1 MTRPADSE
9 VNRPQAPEWMAL
21 PERSN
26 KLALRIIVWVA
37 MSLGRPAARL
47 LLYPICLYFLAFTPT
62 PRAASL
68 QYLGRVLGRKA
79 GITDAF
85 RHYHTFAA
93 TILDR
98 LYLLKEQFSRFDV
111 RVHGSEI
118 AEELIA
124 AGKGCVLLG
133 AHLGS
138 FEIVRSAGR
147 TRGFNVSMVMYEENS
162 RKTGEVFEAVNP
174 ALQMEVISLGKLD
187 SMLKVEAALAR
198 GEFVGMLADRTI
210 KDGGTVSCPFLGE
223 QAAFPA
229 GPIRIAAMLKRPIA
243 LMFGIYR
250 GGNRYEVHFERLAM
264 LDQIDNRDRDSMTGH
279 VLRRYAGR
287 LEHYCRIA
295 PYNWFNFYD
304 FWR

>member
-62 PRAASL
+62 ARAASL
-68 QYLGRVLGRKA
+68 QYLSRVLGRKA

-223 QAAFPA
+223 KAAFPA

-264 LDQIDNRDRDSMTGH
+264 LDQVDNRDRDSMTGH

>member
-62 PRAASL
+62 ARAASL
-68 QYLGRVLGRKA
+68 QYLSRVLGRKA

>member
-1 MTRPADSE
+1 MPRPVDSRVE
-9 VNRPQAPEWMAL
+9 RLQAPEWVDR

-26 KLALRIIVWVA
+26 MVALRIIVWVA

-47 LLYPICLYFLAFTPT
+47 LLYPICLYFLAFSTGQ
-62 PRAASL
+62 RAASR
-68 QYLGRVLGRKA
+68 QYLSRVLGRKA
-79 GITDAF
+79 GIADTF
-85 RHYHTFAA
+85 RHYHSFAA

-98 LYLLKEQFSRFDV
+98 LYLLNEQFSRFDV
-111 RVHGSEI
+111 HVHGAENV
-118 AEELIA
+118 EELLA
-124 AGKGCVLLG
+124 PGNGCVLLG
-133 AHLGS
+133 AHIGS
-138 FEIVRSAGR
+138 FEIIRSAGR
-147 TRGFNVSMVMYEENS
+147 THGFKVNMVMYEENA
-162 RKTGEVFEAVNP
+162 RKTGALFESINP
-174 ALQMEVISLGKLD
+174 ALHMEIISLGKVD

-198 GEFVGMLADRTI
+198 GEIVGMLADRTI

-250 GGNRYEVHFERLAM
+250 GGNRYEVHFEGLAGP
-264 LDQIDNRDRDSMTGH
+264 DQINSGERDWMIGEL
-279 VLRRYAGR
+279 LRRYAGR
-287 LEHYCRIA
+287 LEHYCRLA

>member
-1 MTRPADSE
+1 MPRPANGE

-21 PERSN
+21 PERSTT
-26 KLALRIIVWVA
+26 LALRLIDWVA

-62 PRAASL
+62 RRAASR
-68 QYLGRVLGRKA
+68 QYLSRVLGRKA
-79 GITDAF
+79 GIVDTF

-98 LYLLKEQFSRFDV
+98 LYLLREQFSRFDV
-111 RVHGSEI
+111 HVHGAENV
-118 AEELIA
+118 EELIA

-133 AHLGS
+133 AHFGS
-138 FEIVRSAGR
+138 FEIIRSAAR
-147 TRGFNVSMVMYEENS
+147 TRGFKVNMVMYEENA
-162 RKTGEVFEAVNP
+162 RKTGKVFEAINP
-174 ALQMEVISLGKLD
+174 ALQMEIIGLGKVD

-198 GEFVGMLADRTI
+198 GEIVGMLADRTI
-210 KDGGTVSCPFLGE
+210 KGGGTVSCPFLGE

-229 GPIRIAAMLKRPIA
+229 GPIRIAAMLKRPIV

-250 GGNRYEVHFERLAM
+250 GGNRYEVHFERLAGP
-264 LDQIDNRDRDSMTGH
+264 DQIDCRERDSMTGDL
-279 VLRRYAGR
+279 LRRYAGR

>member
-1 MTRPADSE
+1 MLRAPDSK

-26 KLALRIIVWVA
+26 KLALQIIVWVA
-37 MSLGRPAARL
+37 MFLGRPAARL
-47 LLYPICLYFLAFTPT
+47 LLYPICLYFLMFSTT
-62 PRAASL
+62 PRAASR

-98 LYLLKEQFSRFDV
+98 LYLLREQFARFDV
-111 RVHGSEI
+111 HVHGSGI
-118 AEELIA
+118 VEELIA

-133 AHLGS
+133 AHIGS
-138 FEIVRSAGR
+138 FEIIRSTGR
-147 TRGFNVSMVMYEENS
+147 TRGFKVSMVMYEENA
-162 RKTGEVFEAVNP
+162 RITGEVFEAINP
-174 ALQMEVISLGKLD
+174 ALQMEVISLGKVD

-210 KDGGTVSCPFLGE
+210 KGGGTVSCPFLGE

-264 LDQIDNRDRDSMTGH
+264 PDRIDSRERDSMTGH
-279 VLRRYAGR
+279 LLRRYAER
-287 LEHYCRIA
+287 LEHYCRLA

>member
-1 MTRPADSE
+1 MPHPADSE
-9 VNRPQAPEWMAL
+9 VNQPQAPEWMAL

-68 QYLGRVLGRKA
+68 QYLSRVLGRKA

-111 RVHGSEI
+111 HVHGAEI
-118 AEELIA
+118 VEELIA
-124 AGKGCVLLG
+124 AGRGCVLLG
-133 AHLGS
+133 AHIGS
-138 FEIVRSAGR
+138 FEIIRSAGR
-147 TRGFNVSMVMYEENS
+147 TCGFKVSMVMYEENA
-162 RKTGEVFEAVNP
+162 RKTGEVFETINP
-174 ALQMEVISLGKLD
+174 ALQMEVIGLGKVD

-210 KDGGTVSCPFLGE
+210 KGGGTVSCPFLGE

-250 GGNRYEVHFERLAM
+250 GGNRYEVHFERLTM
-264 LDQIDNRDRDSMTGH
+264 LDQIGSRERDSMTGH
-279 VLRRYAGR
+279 LLRHYAER
-287 LEHYCRIA
+287 LEHYCRLA

>member
-1 MTRPADSE
+1 MPRPVDSG
-9 VNRPQAPEWMAL
+9 VDGRPAPEWMER

-26 KLALRIIVWVA
+26 TLALRTIFWVA
-37 MSLGRPAARL
+37 MVLGRPVARL

-68 QYLGRVLGRKA
+68 QYLSRVLGRKA
-79 GITDAF
+79 GIADSF
-85 RHYHTFAA
+85 QHYHTFAA

-111 RVHGSEI
+111 HVHGAEI
-118 AEELIA
+118 VEELIA

-133 AHLGS
+133 AHIGS
-138 FEIVRSAGR
+138 FEIIRSTGR
-147 TRGFNVSMVMYEENS
+147 TRGFKVSMVMYEENA
-162 RKTGEVFEAVNP
+162 RITGEVFEAINP
-174 ALQMEVISLGKLD
+174 ALQMEVIGLGKVD

-210 KDGGTVSCPFLGE
+210 KGGGTVSCPFLGE

-250 GGNRYEVHFERLAM
+250 GGNRYEVYFERLAM
-264 LDQIDNRDRDSMTGH
+264 LDQIGSRERDSMIGH
-279 VLRRYAGR
+279 LLRHYSGR
-287 LEHYCRIA
+287 LEHYCRLA

>member
-1 MTRPADSE
+1 M
-9 VNRPQAPEWMAL
+9 
-21 PERSN
+21 
-26 KLALRIIVWVA
+26 I
-37 MSLGRPAARL
+37 LGRPAARL

-68 QYLGRVLGRKA
+68 QYLSRVLGRKA
-79 GITDAF
+79 GMADAF
-85 RHYHTFAA
+85 HHYHTFAA

-111 RVHGSEI
+111 HVHGAEI
-118 AEELIA
+118 VEELIA

-133 AHLGS
+133 AHMGS
-138 FEIVRSAGR
+138 FEIIRSAGR
-147 TRGFNVSMVMYEENS
+147 ARGYKVSMVMYEGNA
-162 RKTGEVFEAVNP
+162 RKIRKLLKAINP
-174 ALQMEVISLGKLD
+174 VLQMEVIGLGKVD

-210 KDGGTVSCPFLGE
+210 KGGGTVSCPFLGE

-250 GGNRYEVHFERLAM
+250 GGNRYEVYFERLAM
-264 LDQIDNRDRDSMTGH
+264 LDQIGSRERDSMTGH
-279 VLRRYAGR
+279 LLRHYSGR
-287 LEHYCRIA
+287 LEHYCRLA